1 VPSYVGGTEAAA
13 IAGLGS
19 ISNVSYGTSSYVC
32 DASAAGTVLSQSAT
46 GVVACGAVIDLTV
59 SSGSPSVP
67 SYVGGTEAAAIAGL
81 GSISNVSY
89 GTSSYVCDASAAGT
103 VLSQSATGIVACG
116 AVIDLT
122 VSSGPPSAPD
132 VTGMDEASAIA
143 AINGT
148 ANISYGSSTSVCD
161 ASAAGTV
168 LSQSATGTVACGAVI
183 DLTVSSGQPSVPD
196 LTGGDEATA
205 IATLGG
211 IADISYGTSTGQCD
225 ASPAGTVL
233 AQSATGTVPCGTVIN
248 LTVSTGEPS
257 APDVTGLDE
266 ATAVAT
272 LNGTADISVGTV
284 TYVCDA
290 APIGICLSQ
299 SATGTVP
306 CGTSIDIVVSSGP
319 ADAPDVTGMDEATAI
334 ATLNGTANISY
345 GSSSNQYDDVVP
357 LGDVISQSAT
367 GTVGCGAVIDLV
379 ISDGPADRLISGTLT
394 EPDDTTA
401 IEGILI
407 ELSDGSASDVTD
419 PNGYYEL
426 VVDYGWS
433 GIVEPNAVGFVF
445 DPNETLR
452 TLTSVASD
460 TVLDLTGSLEALV
473 ISGTILDDGAVPLSG
488 VTVTP
493 DNGGGYYTNKYDGGG
508 VGVTDAAGYYE
519 VLVDYD
525 WSGSVTPTDNAYTF
539 APLSSSYSN
548 VAGPVAAQDY
558 TGTMLTF
565 SITGTIENV
574 LGAPVEGVTVTA
586 DNGGGTDTSDPTG
599 YYEVWVSYDWSGN
612 VTLSMADYTFTP
624 PSTAYANVTINQAQD
639 FTAQL
644 DADIDGDGF
653 VGLPDLIILCENW
666 LMVGDLSLGDLD
678 DSGFIDMGDVA
689 ELGGYWQQ

>member
-1 VPSYVGGTEAAA
+1 
-13 IAGLGS
+13 
-19 ISNVSYGTSSYVC
+19 
-32 DASAAGTVLSQSAT
+32 
-46 GVVACGAVIDLTV
+46 
-59 SSGSPSVP
+59 
-67 SYVGGTEAAAIAGL
+67 
-81 GSISNVSY
+81 
-89 GTSSYVCDASAAGT
+89 
-103 VLSQSATGIVACG
+103 
-116 AVIDLT
+116 
-122 VSSGPPSAPD
+122 
-132 VTGMDEASAIA
+132 
-143 AINGT
+143 
-148 ANISYGSSTSVCD
+148 
-161 ASAAGTV
+161 
-168 LSQSATGTVACGAVI
+168 
-183 DLTVSSGQPSVPD
+183 VPD

-211 IADISYGTSTGQCD
+211 IADVSYGISTGQCD

-233 AQSATGTVPCGTVIN
+233 AQSATGTVACGSVID
-248 LTVSTGEPS
+248 LTVSSGPAD
-257 APDVTGLDE
+257 APDVVGMDETTARALLDGTPDISAGTTTSVCDASVAGTVLAQSAVGSVPCGSVIDLTVSSGPADAPDVVGMDE
-266 ATAVAT
+266 TTARALLDGTPDISAGTTTSVCDASVAGT
-272 LNGTADISVGTV
+272 VLAQSAVGSVPCGAVIDLTVSSGPADAPDVVGMDETAARALLDGTADISAGST
-284 TYVCDA
+284 TSVCDA
-290 APIGICLSQ
+290 SVAGTVLAQ
-299 SATGTVP
+299 SAVGSVP
-306 CGTSIDIVVSSGP
+306 CGSVIDLTVSSGP

-379 ISDGPADRLISGTLT
+379 VSDGPAPRTISGHLL
-394 EPDDTTA
+394 EPDDVTA

-407 ELSDGSASDVTD
+407 ETNDGASSDVTD

-445 DPNETLR
+445 DPNEADR

-460 TVLDLTGSLEALV
+460 TVLDLTGSLEAFV
-473 ISGTILDDGAVPLSG
+473 ISGTILDDGAAPLSG

-548 VAGPVAAQDY
+548 VTGPVAAQDY

-565 SITGTIENV
+565 SITGYVENV

-586 DNGGGTDTSDPTG
+586 DNGGGTDTTDSSG

-612 VTLSMADYTFTP
+612 VTAAMTDYTFAPTP
-624 PSTAYANVTINQAQD
+624 AVYANVTSNQADD
-639 FTAQL
+639 FAALL

-653 VGLPDLIILCENW
+653 VGLPDLIILCNNW
-666 LMVGDLSLGDLD
+666 LTAGGLAEGNLDEVGIIDLL
-678 DSGFIDMGDVA
+678 DVA
-689 ELGGYWQQ
+689 ELGEYWQQ